1 MLPGWRKRPS
11 ADPDRVDAGDEAG
24 DVAPVEAG
32 MVEVPVMRP
41 SADAVAGGGKRF
53 FKRAHVRTHA
63 TVAVEMERA
72 TSGRDAN
79 EQDEEPLGGDV
90 DDTDVMFE
98 EATSKSRKRGR

>member
-1 MLPGWRKRPS
+1 M
-11 ADPDRVDAGDEAG
+11 DAGEDDG
-24 DVAPVEAG
+24 GVVAVEAG
-32 MVEVPVMRP
+32 VVEVPVLQP

-53 FKRAHVRTHA
+53 FKKARVRTHA

-79 EQDEEPLGGDV
+79 EQEEEPLGGDV
-90 DDTDVMFE
+90 DDTDMMFE